1 MWNRFLPKRRSRV
14 IPLMTKQVTLV
25 MPEWAYHFIM
35 ETLYL
40 DAESS
45 SWELSL
51 RDELKKALDTIEVQ

>member
-1 MWNRFLPKRRSRV
+1 M
-14 IPLMTKQVTLV
+14 PLMTKQVTLV